1 MWAAHSGERTNF
13 SISETPAAKAKKKPS
28 GPEIMTFPRK
38 KHWQKLP
45 GCLIRLSVPG

>member
-1 MWAAHSGERTNF
+1 MWAAHSGERKNF
-13 SISETPAAKAKKKPS
+13 TISETPAAKAKKKSS
-28 GPEIMTFPRK
+28 GPEDLMTLQK